1 MKSLPRGPA
10 GPGEVWPGAYTDAP
24 RPRKGSN
31 RLFQGFR
38 RLRKRQNA
46 PLEISDASEGSKH
59 AAGDFRGLG
68 RGSPAGLK
76 ILDRYPANLA
86 GVPDAPRP
94 RKASKHAAEGFRAL
108 GKRQNTPLKVSDAS
122 EGSKHAAGDFRGLGK
137 GSLCHEK
144 SLIGGVVPM
153 RLLKRDRPPR
163 GGADQ
168 RNPVPC
174 LPESRTSFMLAG
186 STRRRTPLG

>member
-10 GPGEVWPGAYTDAP
+10 GPGEVWPGASTDAP
-24 RPRKGSN
+24 SPRKV
-31 RLFQGFR
+31 
-38 RLRKRQNA
+38 
-46 PLEISDASEGSKH
+46 SKH
-59 AAGDFRGLG
+59 AAGGFRALG
-68 RGSPAGLK
+68 KRQNTSLEISEASERIPPTGPR

-94 RKASKHAAEGFRAL
+94 RKGLPLL
-108 GKRQNTPLKVSDAS
+108 GCGSLTGIRQTWPVSLTP
-122 EGSKHAAGDFRGLGK
+122 RGLGK
-137 GSLCHEK
+137 GFLCHEK

-186 STRRRTPLG
+186 STRRRTPAG